1 MELGLYT
8 FAERT
13 PDPGGGGI
21 VSAERRLADLLE
33 EAQLADRLGLEVYGV
48 GEHHRADYTVSAP
61 AVVLAAVAA
70 RTRDIRLTSAVT
82 VLSSDDPVRVFQE
95 FATLDLLSRGRAE
108 IMAGRGSFIES
119 FPLFGYDL
127 EQYDDLFAEK
137 LGLLLELRSHEV
149 VHWSGLHRASIEGLE
164 VHPRPLQ
171 DPLPVWIAV
180 GGTPQSVVRAGTLG
194 LPLALAIIGGSPV
207 RFAPLVD
214 LYRRAGQEAGHAA
227 GTLRVGIN
235 SHAFIADSSQDAAEA
250 FFPPYAEAMSRIG
263 RERGWPPVTRE
274 QFDAARTPAGALL
287 VGSPQEVI
295 EKILL
300 QHEIFGHDRF
310 LAQMSVGTMPHG
322 LMMRSIEL
330 YGSVVA
336 PAVRSAVGASSTTS
350 RRNGGESGSA
360 GSPSSSSA

>member
-1 MELGLYT
+1 
-8 FAERT
+8 
-13 PDPGGGGI
+13 
-21 VSAERRLADLLE
+21 
-33 EAQLADRLGLEVYGV
+33 
-48 GEHHRADYTVSAP
+48 
-61 AVVLAAVAA
+61 
-70 RTRDIRLTSAVT
+70 
-82 VLSSDDPVRVFQE
+82 
-95 FATLDLLSRGRAE
+95 
-108 IMAGRGSFIES
+108 MAGRGSFIES

-137 LGLLLELRSHEV
+137 LGLLLELRSHDV
-149 VHWSGLHRASIEGLE
+149 VSWSGRFRAAIEGRE

-180 GGTPQSVVRAGTLG
+180 GGTPQSVVRAGGLG

-207 RFAPLVD
+207 RFGPLVD
-214 LYRRAGQEAGHAA
+214 LYRRAGREAGHDADA
-227 GTLRVGIN
+227 LRVGIN
-235 SHAFIADSSQDAAEA
+235 SHAFIADSSQDAAAA

-263 RERGWPPVTRE
+263 HERGWPPVTRE

-300 QHEIFGHDRF
+300 QHDIFGHDRF

-336 PAVRSAVGASSTTS
+336 PAVRSALGASSTTS
-350 RRNGGESGSA
+350 RRNGAESGSD